1 MTGKTIW
8 GVAHLGNEVIVS
20 EGRDE
25 GTWIFSG
32 QWWGRGRPSESDE
45 AGGGPLRVMRR
56 GRPEGLCPGE
66 VRMEQNRKKWK
77 KESDHLMAQS
87 SLETS

>member
-1 MTGKTIW
+1 MKGH
-8 GVAHLGNEVIVS
+8 G
-20 EGRDE
+20 
-25 GTWIFSG
+25 FSVG
-32 QWWGRGRPSESDE
+32 SGG